1 MKVAYFKIKNMEGKT
16 ALITGSAK
24 RIGKELALHLAKQS
38 WNLALH
44 YNTSKEDAMVLRDY
58 LKAIYPKQVFKVF
71 CCDLSDKPESL
82 IDEIH
87 KEFGQIDLLVN
98 NASVYSPGL
107 IKETSSELLDEQ
119 MNINFKAPFILM
131 RDYANICK
139 KGLIVNFL
147 DTRISKFS
155 SDFAAYSLSKVALS
169 HLTQM
174 GALEFGPDI
183 RVNGIAP
190 GSTIAPLGA
199 DEDYLEDRAA
209 VTPMKEPGGMQAILK
224 SLDYILDNNNLTG
237 QILFC
242 DGGEQLM

>member
-1 MKVAYFKIKNMEGKT
+1 MEGKT
-16 ALITGSAK
+16 ALITGAAK
-24 RIGKELALHLAKQS
+24 RIGNELALHLAKNS

-44 YNTSKEDAMVLRDY
+44 YNTSKEEAMALRDY
-58 LKAIYPKQVFKVF
+58 LKALYPKQVFKVF
-71 CCDLSDKPESL
+71 CCDLSDEIACESL
-82 IDEIH
+82 IGETYQ
-87 KEFGQIDLLVN
+87 ELGQIDLLIN
-98 NASVYSPGL
+98 NASVFDPSL
-107 IKETSSELLDEQ
+107 IKETSLDFFNDQ

-190 GSTIAPLGA
+190 GSTIAPLNA
-199 DEDYLEDRAA
+199 DEYYIEDRAA
-209 VTPMKEPGGMQAILK
+209 ATPMKVPGGIEPVLK
-224 SLDYILDNNNLTG
+224 SLDYIVSNNYLTG
-237 QILFC
+237 QILYC
-242 DGGEQLM
+242 DGGEQLI